1 MNYSFSMRPI
11 NKFNGPK
18 LSLKFPKEIAC
29 FSYDDEHQFRLDDS
43 SIKYY
48 YTPSL
53 GADLCEGF
61 EHFQK
66 LEDTGDEHL
75 ESLLKTLINLEQK
88 TGQKV
93 EANFITWRGMM
104 TKLMGAIYDNFD
116 GFEMNATIFQVVSF
130 IEENYTYKLQTK
142 HDQLEIPTP
151 RGRHSQEMMSY
162 WGYKFET
169 LSLLPKPWNETTRD
183 YIETRKNLIVNNKAQ
198 YCSVVQT
205 ELNGSTMILGGE
217 IDGVWDMKQND
228 GMPVNWIELKTCAE
242 ARNERDLDKLDR
254 KLMKFYIQSYLLGV
268 PKVIVGYR
276 TSDGILVNVEEFKTL
291 MIPSIVMKRKH
302 LWDANICL
310 TFLDSLL
317 KFLRTIMT
325 NELQNVS
332 VDDAPMW
339 RIRRKKQESAIEVFR
354 VEGNARSIL
363 SSEFVSWRLELA
375 SKQN

>member
-1 MNYSFSMRPI
+1 MRPI
-11 NKFNGPK
+11 SKFNGPK
-18 LSLKFPKEIAC
+18 LTLKFPKEIAC

-53 GADLCEGF
+53 GTDLCEGF
-61 EHFQK
+61 ENFQK
-66 LEDTGDEHL
+66 LEDSGDEHL

-104 TKLMGAIYDNFD
+104 TKIRNECHDISRNNVWSLVLVESTA
-116 GFEMNATIFQVVSF
+116 EVVSF

-142 HDQLEIPTP
+142 NEQIEKPTP

-169 LSLLPKPWNETTRD
+169 LSLLPRPWNETSRD
-183 YIETRKNLIVNNKAQ
+183 HIETRNNLIVNNKAQ

-217 IDGVWDMKQND
+217 IDGVWDIKQND

-276 TSDGILVNVEEFKTL
+276 TSDGILVNVEEIQTL
-291 MIPSIVMKRKH
+291 NIPNIVMKRKH
-302 LWDANICL
+302 LWDANICI

-317 KFLRTIMT
+317 KFIRTTIT
-325 NELQNVS
+325 KEPQNLS

-339 RIRRKKQESAIEVFR
+339 RIRRNKKEFAIELFR

-363 SSEFVSWRLELA
+363 SPEFVSWRLELA